1 MASVPPK
8 NDTAPADPRKQL
20 RARCAKA
27 PTGPGVYRW
36 LDDEG
41 GVLYVGKA
49 KNLRARL
56 KSYVA
61 AKPGKDLGPWK
72 LSLIE
77 KIRNVDWTI
86 VGSELE
92 ALVLETN
99 LIKEFRPKYNVLMK
113 DGKNY
118 VYVKVTAKDP
128 YPSVEIV
135 RQMEKDGSLYFGPH
149 LRAVDTHRA
158 LDMVQDLVQYR
169 ACKESLALLN
179 RGGDPSKLRPCLD
192 YQIGQCCGLCAGA
205 IDAAEYLSRIE
216 RLVAYFKG
224 DYGPLIQRA
233 KELMKQAAQLKQFER
248 ASHFRDTLAS
258 LEQMSERQIVS
269 DTSGEDVD
277 VFGVALLSGAVHA
290 VLLRKRGG
298 KLIGEES
305 FSLMGRAENMDEAL
319 EQVLPQYYEASPD
332 VPDAILVGAD
342 FPSRAT
348 LEELLSARRGKKVKV
363 RVPERGTKSQLLS
376 LAERNAQEK
385 ALKAEASWEADA
397 RNTEEALAA
406 LQELAKLPALPAR
419 IEGYDISHLGGTET
433 VGSMVVAI
441 DGKPRNDHYRN
452 FTIRTLQEGDVDDYR
467 SLREVLTRR
476 FRHLVG
482 GIKAEEARWAAE
494 GVTVRRSKKA
504 DGEKV
509 GECDVGVVAE
519 KEGEIVAVATLG
531 TTDGHCELAALRID
545 PPYVEGPLASFLV
558 RKTLQGAK
566 GKVYAVVDADLESSY
581 AAIGFRHVQR
591 APAAFEGRVNERTLL
606 MACDAK
612 DQKPD
617 ASLTARPDLLVIDGG
632 KGQLGVAVEAL
643 ANWKL
648 DIPVISLAKREEE
661 VFAPGSSF
669 PIPFPP
675 DSPAKFLLMRL
686 RDEAHR
692 FANRHRKKRAW
703 NTFVAD

>member
-1 MASVPPK
+1 VTARDAS
-8 NDTAPADPRKQL
+8 TAQDPMKQL
-20 RARCAKA
+20 RARVSKA

-36 LDDEG
+36 LDEEG

-61 AKPGKDLGPWK
+61 VKPSKDLGPWK
-72 LSLIE
+72 LSLIA
-77 KIRNVDWTI
+77 KVWNLDWTV

-99 LIKEFRPKYNVLMK
+99 LIKEFRPKYNILMK

-118 VYVKVTAKDP
+118 VYVRVTVKDP
-128 YPSVEIV
+128 YPIVEVV
-135 RQMEKDGSLYFGPH
+135 RQMDKDAAQYFGPH
-149 LRAVDTHRA
+149 LRAMDTHRA

-169 ACKESLALLN
+169 ACKESLSLLN
-179 RGGDPSKLRPCLD
+179 RGGDSAKLRPCLD
-192 YQIGQCCGLCAGA
+192 HQIGQCNGLCAGTIEA
-205 IDAAEYLSRIE
+205 SDYLSRIE

-224 DYGPLIQRA
+224 DYGPLIARA
-233 KELMKQAAQLKQFER
+233 EELMKQAAQMKQFER
-248 ASHFRDTLAS
+248 ASHYRDALVS
-258 LEQMSERQIVS
+258 LQTMSERQIVS

-298 KLIGEES
+298 KLIDEQS

-319 EQVLPQYYEASPD
+319 EQLLPQYYEASPD
-332 VPDAILVGAD
+332 VPETILVGAE
-342 FPSRAT
+342 FPSRKVI
-348 LEELLSARRGKKVKV
+348 EELLTARRGKKVRVK
-363 RVPERGTKSQLLS
+363 VPERGTKSQLLS

-397 RNTEEALAA
+397 RNTEEALLA
-406 LQELAKLPALPAR
+406 LQQLLKLPLPPAR

-433 VGSMVVAI
+433 VGSMVVAV
-441 DGKPRNDHYRN
+441 DGKPRNDHYRS
-452 FTIRTLQEGDVDDYR
+452 FTIRTLQKGDIDDYQ

-482 GIKAEEARWAAE
+482 GIKAEEKRWSDE
-494 GVTVRRSKKA
+494 GLTVRKSKKA
-504 DGEKV
+504 DAEKV
-509 GECDVGVVAE
+509 GECDGAYVAE
-519 KEGEIVAVATLG
+519 KEGGIVAVATLMG
-531 TTDGHCELAALRID
+531 KNGHCELASLRID
-545 PPYVEGPLASFLV
+545 PPYADGALGSFIV
-558 RKTLQGAK
+558 RKVVQGAK
-566 GKVYAVVDADLESSY
+566 GKVYALVEEDLETSY
-581 AAIGFRHVQR
+581 ASIGFRHVLR
-591 APAAFEGRVNERTLL
+591 PPKEFEGRDTAGKIV
-606 MACDAK
+606 MVCDAK

-617 ASLTARPDLLVIDGG
+617 VSLSARPDLLVIDGG
-632 KGQLGVAVEAL
+632 KGQLSTVVEAL
-643 ANWKL
+643 KAWNL
-648 DIPVISLAKREEE
+648 QIPVIGLAKREEE
-661 VFAPGSSF
+661 IFVPESLVPVAF
-669 PIPFPP
+669 PK

-703 NTFVAD
+703 RTLVND

>member
-1 MASVPPK
+1 MSDVL
-8 NDTAPADPRKQL
+8 DQL
-20 RARCAKA
+20 RKRVSKA
-27 PTGPGVYRW
+27 PIGPGVYRW

-49 KNLRARL
+49 KNLKARL

-61 AKPGKDLGPWK
+61 VKPSKDLGPWK
-72 LSLIE
+72 LSLIA
-77 KIRNVDWTI
+77 KVRNIDWT
-86 VGSELE
+86 VVESELE

-99 LIKEFRPKYNVLMK
+99 LIKEFRPKYNILMK

-118 VYVKVTAKDP
+118 VYVRVTAKDP
-128 YPSVEIV
+128 YPTVDVV
-135 RQMEKDGSLYFGPH
+135 RQMEKDGALYFGPY
-149 LRAVDTHRA
+149 LRAMDTRRA

-169 ACKESLALLN
+169 ACKESLSHLN
-179 RGGDPSKLRPCLD
+179 RGGDPKKLRPCLD

-205 IDAAEYLSRIE
+205 IDASEYLGRIE
-216 RLVAYFKG
+216 RLIAYCKG
-224 DYGPLIQRA
+224 DYGPLIERA
-233 KELMKQAAQLKQFER
+233 RTLMAQAAQLKQFER
-248 ASHFRDTLAS
+248 ASHYRDALQS
-258 LEQMSERQIVS
+258 LEVMAERQIVS

-305 FSLMGRAENMDEAL
+305 FSLMGRSESIDEAL
-319 EQVLPQYYEASPD
+319 EQLLPQYYEASPD
-332 VPDAILVGAD
+332 VPEIVLVGSEFA
-342 FPSRAT
+342 SRSAM
-348 LEELLSARRGKKVKV
+348 EELLSQRRGKKVSV
-363 RVPERGTKSQLLS
+363 RVPARGAKSQLLA

-397 RNTEEALAA
+397 RNTEEALTA
-406 LQELAKLPALPAR
+406 LQELVKLPAVPAR

-452 FTIRTLQEGDVDDYR
+452 FTIRTLQHGDVDDYQ

-482 GIKAEEARWAAE
+482 GIKAEEAKWSTD
-494 GVTVRRSKKA
+494 GIVVRKKKKDDA
-504 DGEKV
+504 EKV
-509 GECDVGVVAE
+509 GECDGALIAE
-519 KEGEIVAVATLG
+519 KEGEAVGIATLIEK
-531 TTDGHCELAALRID
+531 DGHCELARLWID
-545 PPYVEGPLASFLV
+545 PSYEDGPLASFLI
-558 RKTLQGAK
+558 RKAVLAAK
-566 GKVYAVVDADLESSY
+566 DKVYALVDAERESSY
-581 AAIGFRHVQR
+581 AALGFRHVLR
-591 APAAFEGRVNERTLL
+591 APKTFDGREMTGKIV
-606 MACDAK
+606 MVCDPK

-617 ASLTARPDLLVIDGG
+617 ASLSARPDLLVIDGG
-632 KGQLGVAVEAL
+632 KGQLSTAVDAL
-643 ANWKL
+643 KKWNL
-648 DIPVISLAKREEE
+648 QIPVISLAKREEE
-661 VFAPGSSF
+661 VFTPESSF

-703 NTFVAD
+703 NTFVQD

>member
-1 MASVPPK
+1 MTEILAK
-8 NDTAPADPRKQL
+8 L
-20 RARCAKA
+20 RLRVAKA

-49 KNLRARL
+49 KNLKARL

-61 AKPGKDLGPWK
+61 AKPSKDLGPWK
-72 LSLIE
+72 LSLIA
-77 KIRNVDWTI
+77 KVRNIDWT
-86 VGSELE
+86 VVESELE

-99 LIKEFRPKYNVLMK
+99 LIKEFRPKYNILMK

-118 VYVKVTAKDP
+118 VYVRVTVKDH
-128 YPSVEIV
+128 YPTVDVV
-135 RQMEKDGSLYFGPH
+135 RQMEKDGAQYFGPH
-149 LRAVDTHRA
+149 LRAMDTHRA

-169 ACKESLALLN
+169 ACKESLAHLN
-179 RGGDPSKLRPCLD
+179 RGADTKKLRPCLD
-192 YQIGQCCGLCAGA
+192 FQIGQCCGLCAGA
-205 IDAAEYLSRIE
+205 IDAAEYLGRIE
-216 RLVAYFKG
+216 RLIAYFKG
-224 DYGPLIQRA
+224 DYGPLIERA
-233 KELMKQAAQLKQFER
+233 RTLMAQAAQLKQYER
-248 ASHFRDTLAS
+248 ASHYRDALQS
-258 LEQMSERQIVS
+258 LETMAERQIVS

-305 FSLMGRAENMDEAL
+305 FSLMGRSESIEEAL
-319 EQVLPQYYEASPD
+319 EQLLPQYYEASPD
-332 VPDAILVGAD
+332 VPEIVLVGSEFA
-342 FPSRAT
+342 SRAAM
-348 LEELLSARRGKKVKV
+348 EELLTQRRGKKV
-363 RVPERGTKSQLLS
+363 RVKIPERGTKSQLLS

-397 RNTEEALAA
+397 RNTEEALTA
-406 LQELAKLPALPAR
+406 LQELAKLPTPPTR

-441 DGKPRNDHYRN
+441 DGKPRNDHYRS
-452 FTIRTLQEGDVDDYR
+452 FTIRTLQKGDIDDYQ

-482 GIKAEEARWAAE
+482 GIKAEETKWSGE
-494 GVTVRRSKKA
+494 GIVVRKNKKDDA
-504 DGEKV
+504 EKV
-509 GECDVGVVAE
+509 GECDSALIAE
-519 KEGEIVAVATLG
+519 KEGEAVGIATLIEK
-531 TTDGHCELAALRID
+531 DGHCELARLWID
-545 PPYVEGPLASFLV
+545 PSYADGPLASFLI
-558 RKTLQGAK
+558 RKAVLMAK
-566 GKVYAVVDADLESSY
+566 DKVYTIVEPSLESSY
-581 AAIGFRHVQR
+581 AAIGFRPVQR
-591 APAAFEGRVNERTLL
+591 APKAFEGRVNEQALL
-606 MACDAK
+606 LSCDPK

-617 ASLTARPDLLVIDGG
+617 VSLTARPDLLVIDGG
-632 KGQLGVAVEAL
+632 KGQLSTAVDAL
-643 ANWKL
+643 QKWNL
-648 DIPVISLAKREEE
+648 QIPVISLAKREEE
-661 VFAPGSSF
+661 VFTPGSSF

>member
-1 MASVPPK
+1 M
-8 NDTAPADPRKQL
+8 KQL

-36 LDDEG
+36 LDDDD

-61 AKPGKDLGPWK
+61 AKPSKDLGPWK
-72 LSLIE
+72 LSLIG
-77 KIRNVDWTI
+77 KVRNVDWTI

-118 VYVKVTAKDP
+118 VYVKVTVKDP
-128 YPSVEIV
+128 YPTVEIV
-135 RQMEKDGSLYFGPH
+135 RQMENDGAQYFGPH
-149 LRAVDTHRA
+149 LRAMDTLRA
-158 LDMVQDLVQYR
+158 LDTVQDLVQYR
-169 ACKESLALLN
+169 ACKESLSLLN
-179 RGGDPSKLRPCLD
+179 RGGDLSKLRPCLD
-192 YQIGQCCGLCAGA
+192 FQIGQCCGLCAGA
-205 IDAAEYLSRIE
+205 IDAVEYLSRIE

-224 DYGPLIQRA
+224 DYAPLIERA
-233 KELMKQAAQLKQFER
+233 RTLMNQAAQLKQFER
-248 ASHFRDTLAS
+248 ASHYRDALQS
-258 LEQMSERQIVS
+258 LEVMAERQIVS

-290 VLLRKRGG
+290 VLLRKRRG

-305 FSLMGRAENMDEAL
+305 FSLMGRAESIEDAL
-319 EQVLPQYYEASPD
+319 EQLLPQYYEASPD
-332 VPDAILVGAD
+332 VPETVLVGSD
-342 FPSRAT
+342 FASRGV
-348 LEELLSARRGKKVKV
+348 LEELLSQRRGKKVKV

-397 RNTEEALAA
+397 RNTQEALSA
-406 LQELAKLPALPAR
+406 LQQLVKLEHPPAR

-441 DGKPRNDHYRN
+441 DGKPRNDHYRS

-476 FRHLVG
+476 LRHLVG
-482 GIKAEEARWAAE
+482 GIKAEEQRWNAE
-494 GVTVRRSKKA
+494 GIAVRKAKK
-504 DGEKV
+504 DDDV
-509 GECDVGVVAE
+509 GECEFALVAE
-519 KEGEIVAVATLG
+519 KEGETVAVAKVVDV
-531 TTDGHCELAALRID
+531 DGHCELASLRVD
-545 PPYVEGPLASFLV
+545 PPYAEGPLASFLV
-558 RKTLQGAK
+558 RKAVASAK
-566 GKVYAVVDADLESSY
+566 DKVYTIVEPSLESSY
-581 AAIGFRHVQR
+581 AAIGFRPVQR
-591 APAAFEGRVNERTLL
+591 APKAFEGRVNEQAVL
-606 MACDAK
+606 MSCEPK

-617 ASLTARPDLLVIDGG
+617 VSLSARPDLLVIDGG
-632 KGQLGVAVEAL
+632 KGQLGVVVDAL
-643 ANWKL
+643 KNWKL

-661 VFAPGSSF
+661 VFEPGNPF
-669 PIPFPP
+669 AIPFPP

-703 NTFVAD
+703 NTFVQD

>member
-1 MASVPPK
+1 MTDILAKLRLRVAAS
-8 NDTAPADPRKQL
+8 
-20 RARCAKA
+20 
-27 PTGPGVYRW
+27 PTLPGVYRW

-41 GVLYVGKA
+41 VVLYVGKA
-49 KNLRARL
+49 KDLRARL
-56 KSYVA
+56 RSYVA
-61 AKPGKDLGPWK
+61 AKPSKDLGPWK

-77 KIRNVDWTI
+77 RVRNVDWT
-86 VGSELE
+86 VVSSELE

-113 DGKNY
+113 DDKNY
-118 VYVKVTAKDP
+118 VYVKVTVRDP
-128 YPSVEIV
+128 YPTVDVV
-135 RQMEKDGSLYFGPH
+135 RQMEDDGAQYFGPH
-149 LRAVDTHRA
+149 LRAMDTRRA

-179 RGGDPSKLRPCLD
+179 RGGDPAKLRPCLD
-192 YQIGQCCGLCAGA
+192 EQIGQCCGLCAGK
-205 IDAAEYLSRIE
+205 IDAADYLSRIE

-224 DYGPLIQRA
+224 DYAPLIERA
-233 KELMKQAAQLKQFER
+233 RSLMQQAASLKQFER
-248 ASHFRDTLAS
+248 ASHFRDALAS
-258 LEQMSERQIVS
+258 LENLAQRQIVS

-290 VLLRKRGG
+290 VLLKKRGG

-305 FSLMGRAENMDEAL
+305 FSLMGRAADLGEAL
-319 EQVLPQYYEASPD
+319 EQLLPQYYEASPD
-332 VPDAILVGAD
+332 VPETVLVGGE
-342 FPSRAT
+342 FPSRAV
-348 LEELLSARRGKKVKV
+348 LEELLAGRRGKKV
-363 RVPERGTKSQLLS
+363 RVKIPERGTKSQLLS

-397 RNTEEALAA
+397 RNTIEALVG
-406 LQELAKLPALPAR
+406 LQQLVGLPATPTR

-433 VGSMVVAI
+433 VGSMVVAV

-452 FTIRTLQEGDVDDYR
+452 FTIRTLREGDIDDYQ
-467 SLREVLTRR
+467 SLKEVLSRR

-482 GIKAEEARWAAE
+482 GIKAEEARWAAD
-494 GVTVRRSKKA
+494 GLAVRKAKKA
-504 DGEKV
+504 DAEKT
-509 GECDVGVVAE
+509 GACDQGVVVE
-519 KEGEIVAVATLG
+519 QEGEIVAVATLVDN
-531 TTDGHCELAALRID
+531 DGHCELSRLSIEA
-545 PPYVEGPLASFLV
+545 PYAEGPLGSFLV
-558 RKTLQGAK
+558 RKLLQGAK
-566 GKVYAVVDADLESSY
+566 DKVYAVVAAELESSY

-591 APAAFEGRVNERTLL
+591 APKAFEPKLEEGKIL
-606 MACDAK
+606 MVCDPK

-617 ASLTARPDLLVIDGG
+617 ASLTSRPDLLVIDGG

-643 ANWKL
+643 KNWKL

-661 VFAPGSSF
+661 VFGPGNPD
-669 PIPFPP
+669 PILFPP

-703 NTFVAD
+703 KTFVRD